1 MKYALG
7 IDFGGGSSKATL
19 LSDNGKIIAESSLE
33 YPTLYPKPGWT
44 EQNPDDWFNAACKN
58 IKNVLNKSGIDSADI
73 SAISL
78 DAATHTAVIMDENFN
93 VLRPAIYW
101 TDTRSTEEVAFLK
114 KNYLDTIKTQ
124 VLHNPDTIW
133 TLPELLWVKNNEP
146 ELWKKVKKIVFA
158 KDYVRHKLTGDY
170 VTDFIEAE
178 GSMMFDFN
186 TMDWSEELC
195 GILDI
200 DTSMLPRLVKPT
212 DIVGNIT
219 KEAAAITGLCEG
231 TPVLCGT
238 TDTVMEVFASGAVKQ
253 GQMTLK
259 LATAGRICVVTDKPY
274 PDTNIINYSHVI
286 DGLYYPGT
294 ATKSC
299 AASYRWY
306 RDTFGE
312 NYKELDEGASK
323 IPVGSDGLVFHPYLN
338 GELTPYANPK
348 LCADFIG
355 IRASHTKS
363 HFTRAVLEGVA
374 MSMLDCRLALEELG
388 IPHEDEAVIIGGGGK
403 SQLWRQII
411 SDALGMTFIEK
422 RYSDSSLGSAMLA
435 GVSIGMFKSPEAAA
449 ELCNETVSKTVPN
462 VQNTEK
468 YAKLFKKYKAA
479 QKAMEEI
486 YNDESFSM
494 C

>member
-1 MKYALG
+1 MKYVLG

-19 LSDNGKIIAESSLE
+19 LSGDGKIVAESSLE
-33 YPTLYPKPGWT
+33 YPTLYPKTGWT
-44 EQNPDDWFNAACKN
+44 EQNPDDWFDAACGN
-58 IKNVLNKSGIDSADI
+58 IKNVLNKSGINSNDI

-93 VLRPAIYW
+93 VLRPSIYW
-101 TDTRSTEEVAFLK
+101 TDTRSTQEVEYLK
-114 KNYLDTIKTQ
+114 KNYLDVIKSQ

-146 ELWKKVKKIVFA
+146 EIWGKVRKIVFA

-178 GSMMFDFN
+178 GSMLFDFK
-186 TMDWSEELC
+186 TMDWSKELC
-195 GILDI
+195 DILEI
-200 DTSMLPRLVKPT
+200 DTAMLPKLVKPT
-212 DIVGNIT
+212 DIAGSIT
-219 KEAAAITGLCEG
+219 KEAAQITGLSEG

-238 TDTVMEVFASGAVKQ
+238 TDTVMEVFASGAVKE

-259 LATAGRICVVTDKPY
+259 LATAGRICVVTDRPY

-306 RDTFGE
+306 RDTFGGD
-312 NYKELDEGASK
+312 YKELDRGASK
-323 IPVGSDGLVFHPYLN
+323 IPVGSDGLVLHPYLN

-355 IRASHTKS
+355 VRASHTKA

-374 MSMLDCRLALEELG
+374 MSMLDCCVALDELG
-388 IPHEDEAVIIGGGGK
+388 IPHDREAVIIGGGGK
-403 SQLWRQII
+403 SPLWRQIV

-435 GVSIGMFKSPEAAA
+435 GVAIGMFESPVAAV
-449 ELCNETVSKTVPN
+449 ELCNETISKTVPN
-462 VQNTEK
+462 PQNTEK
-468 YAKLFKKYKAA
+468 YDKLFKKYKAA
-479 QKAMEEI
+479 QRAMEII
-486 YNDESFSM
+486 YNDEDFSV